1 MQTEC
6 IAPGFSGISA
16 FHSHC
21 LVGMHEV
28 NGRLSIDDWINGQR
42 TAENINQRSKK
53 HRSRS
58 TPMSLDV

>member
-6 IAPGFSGISA
+6 VAPGFSGISA

-28 NGRLSIDDWINGQR
+28 NGRLSMDDWINGK
-42 TAENINQRSKK
+42 EWC
-53 HRSRS
+53 
-58 TPMSLDV
+58 L